1 MKTPLNKITLNLDGD
16 AEVSVK
22 GFIAPI
28 EHTAGNFH
36 KEWDALANL
45 RAAEPEKQ
53 YPAAIFRDFL
63 PSEAVSLGECW
74 QIKEA
79 GVQELLKQFHPNP
92 SLEMRV
98 EMYGIEE
105 AKGLWACL
113 RAYNNQ
119 LVHIAFRIH
128 AEFALTDGWFTP
140 SQFAGHLIID
150 RAEEAIVF
158 FQMHVPAGTLNFDVH
173 WETTLEGWD
182 APRWITDAGYC
193 SQMELCAGK
202 QNVLQDAEF
211 TETITQEE
219 AERSLILRF
228 YKSQR
233 INWVSLEEALEMT
246 QAQQKPVHVVSVDG
260 PLADE
265 AC

>member
-1 MKTPLNKITLNLDGD
+1 MKTLSNEITINLTGD
-16 AEVSVK
+16 ADVLVK
-22 GFIAPI
+22 AFIASI

-53 YPAAIFRDFL
+53 YSTSVFRDFL
-63 PSEAVSLGECW
+63 PAEAVSVGECW
-74 QIKEA
+74 QIKQTN
-79 GVQELLKQFHPNP
+79 VQQLLKQLHPKP
-92 SLEMRV
+92 SLEMRA

-113 RAYNNQ
+113 RAYNDQ
-119 LVHIAFRIH
+119 FVHIVFRIH

-150 RAEEAIVF
+150 RAQEVLVF
-158 FQMHVPAGTLNFDVH
+158 FQMYLPAGTLNFDVH

-193 SQMELCAGK
+193 SQMELCAGT
-202 QNVLQDAEF
+202 QDVLQDAEF
-211 TETITQEE
+211 TEVITQEE

-228 YKSQR
+228 YESQR

-246 QAQQKPVHVVSVDG
+246 QAQQKPVHVISVDG